1 MSFENKDIYLL
12 GDLNI
17 NLLNYESDRHT
28 AHFLDDMYSHSF
40 TPYITRST
48 RITPRSKTLIDNI
61 FYNNFNETIISGN
74 LITDISEHLAQFIIT
89 PKISQQESKK
99 IIHKRCFKNFNEDP
113 FENNLRNINWGT
125 LLNLELSDVNFSFSQ
140 LIQEIN
146 ELLDIHAPFK
156 YFKHKNKKGNK
167 PWITSGIATSIKQ
180 KNNLYKTFC

>member
-1 MSFENKDIYLL
+1 M
-12 GDLNI
+12 
-17 NLLNYESDRHT
+17 
-28 AHFLDDMYSHSF
+28 
-40 TPYITRST
+40 
-48 RITPRSKTLIDNI
+48 IDNI

-167 PWITSGIATSIKQ
+167 PWITSGTPPPSNRKIIYIKSFVEQKIKNERRTSHTIKS
-180 KNNLYKTFC
+180 L